1 MRNKGFKSFLLT
13 VMAAIL
19 LLCPSVVRAQ
29 SLSASQQRRD
39 ALEKDIK
46 ILREQLG
53 KTSSDHESALAK
65 IAIIQ
70 AQIDSRKK
78 LLKESDAVIARYNTQ
93 IKNLGAELARQER
106 ALDTLQIHYTAL
118 VQSAYKNRDVKVWYM
133 YLLSSEDLPQAY
145 RRLAYFKSLSAQI
158 RKQSERIRA
167 LQQEIGE
174 QRAEVQKLR
183 TQAQAVR
190 RQRSADLSQLS
201 NEQTQ
206 QKTLIKHLE
215 SNKKAY
221 KAALLSKQKE
231 QAALNKQIAK
241 MLQEASGES
250 SNKSSK
256 SSKTKPAKPVDEK
269 LSKNFEQNKGKLPWP
284 VSGPVVDHFGTSKK
298 GSITLRHDYISIA
311 CERASVAKS
320 VFDGTVV
327 NVGLLPGF
335 GHCVMIQH
343 GAYYTIYGKLQA
355 VYVHHGDKVTTGQPI
370 GEVGVFSG
378 RSTLNFYVVQRM
390 TYLNPETWLRAR

>member
-1 MRNKGFKSFLLT
+1 
-13 VMAAIL
+13 MAAL
-19 LLCPSVVRAQ
+19 LLLWPSVLRAQ
-29 SLSASQQRRD
+29 SLSQSQQRRE

-53 KTSSDHESALAK
+53 KTTSDHENALTQ
-65 IAIIQ
+65 ISIIQ

-78 LLKESDAVIARYNTQ
+78 LLRESDAVIAGYNRQ
-93 IKNLGAELARQER
+93 IKGLGAELARQER
-106 ALDTLQIHYTAL
+106 AMDTLQMHYTAL

-133 YLLSSEDLPQAY
+133 YLLSSENLPQAY
-145 RRLAYFKSLSAQI
+145 RRLAYFKSLSSQI
-158 RKQSERIRA
+158 RKQSERIKE
-167 LQQEIGE
+167 LQKEINV
-174 QRAEVQKLR
+174 QRSEVQQLR
-183 TQAQAVR
+183 SEAQIVR
-190 RQRSADLSQLS
+190 RQRSDDLSQLS
-201 NEQTQ
+201 SEQSRQ
-206 QKTLIKHLE
+206 QALIKRLE
-215 SNKKAY
+215 SNKKSY
-221 KAALLSKQKE
+221 KTALLAKQKE

-241 MLQEASGES
+241 MLQEAAS
-250 SNKSSK
+250 SASSKSSSK
-256 SSKTKPAKPVDEK
+256 SSKAKPARPVDEK

-284 VSGPVVDHFGTSKK
+284 VSGPVVDHFGTSKN
-298 GSITLRHDYISIA
+298 GSIILKHDYISIA
-311 CERASVAKS
+311 CEQASVAKS

-378 RSTLNFYVVQRM
+378 RSSLNFYVVQRM
-390 TYLNPETWLRAR
+390 TYLNPEAWLRAR